1 MIKTIVC
8 GARGRMGRQ
17 VILEVQQD
25 PTMELIGAIE
35 SPHHPEL
42 GKKVTE
48 EVVVSSGL
56 EEVVLEGAVIIEF
69 TTPTATL
76 EHLKIAKGKK
86 ISMVIGTT
94 GFQAVELNRIREASC
109 SIPILLSPNMSIGI
123 NLLFKLAQISA
134 KTLGKEFDKEVVE
147 VHHRKK
153 RDAPSGTAKRI
164 AQILAQVE
172 EEKLD
177 QVGVFGR
184 EGMIGER
191 RKEEIGIHAVRG
203 GSVVGDH
210 TVIFAGE
217 GERLEI
223 THRAESRQIFARGA
237 ILAAKFIAQ
246 KKIGLYNL
254 QDVLGIK

>member
-8 GARGRMGRQ
+8 GARGRMGQQ
-17 VILEVQQD
+17 VILEIQQD

-35 SPHHPEL
+35 SLHHPGL

-48 EVVVSSGL
+48 EVVVSANL
-56 EEVVLEGAVIIEF
+56 EEVAPEGAVIIEF
-69 TTPTATL
+69 TTPVATL
-76 EHLKIAKGKK
+76 DHLKIAKRKK

-94 GFQAVELNRIREASC
+94 GFQEVELNLIREASR

-123 NLLFKLAQISA
+123 NLLFKLVQISA

-147 VHHRKK
+147 VHHRRKK
-153 RDAPSGTAKRI
+153 DAPSGTAKRI

-172 EEKLD
+172 EQRLD

-184 EGMIGER
+184 EGTIGER

-223 THRAESRQIFARGA
+223 AHRAESRKIFARGA
-237 ILAAKFIAQ
+237 VLATKFIAQ
-246 KKIGLYNL
+246 KKIGLYDL